1 MEEVRHSSRLLHLEV
16 QSVNRESVNETLNQE
31 RTTLPFFTKYEYTT
45 LIGTRAQQLAEG
57 AKPLVPLDGFTLSSP
72 RLVWEIAEKEV
83 KEKKLPFI
91 IHRQFPNG
99 KAEYWSATELSI
111 IW

>member
-1 MEEVRHSSRLLHLEV
+1 MEDVRFSSRIIHPEV
-16 QSVNRESVNETLNQE
+16 QSVSRDSIMEQE
-31 RTTLPFFTKYEYTT
+31 RVTLPFFTKYEFTA
-45 LIGTRAQQLAEG
+45 LIGARAQQLAEG
-57 AKPLVPLDGFTLSSP
+57 AKPLVNLEGLLTSSP
-72 RLVWEIAEKEV
+72 RFVWELAEKEINN
-83 KEKKLPFI
+83 KKLPFI